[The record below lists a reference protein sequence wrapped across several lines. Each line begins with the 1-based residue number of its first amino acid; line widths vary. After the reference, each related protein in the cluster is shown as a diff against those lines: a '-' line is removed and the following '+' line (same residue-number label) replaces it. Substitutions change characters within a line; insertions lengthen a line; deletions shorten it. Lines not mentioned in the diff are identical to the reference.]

1 MTARQYE
8 RPTGRRSWS
17 DSVTMDN
24 GSASGAQPGA
34 WNRQQLIEWQ
44 LAEVQSIGHV
54 GTWEFHLDPAKL
66 VWSAETCRIIGLS
79 KNSIDGRIETFLSL
93 VHPDDRDAVE
103 TAIRDNRQ
111 QPRPIQLE
119 HRIVRPDG
127 TVRHVRVHGVPYRD
141 ESGRL
146 VLAGT
151 VHDITE
157 IRQSTEELQAMS
169 RKLLETLEAMADA
182 FYTLDEQWRFTYLNG
197 AAERLLRR
205 PRHELLGKVL
215 WDAYPD
221 LVGSHFGA
229 QYELA
234 MERRQPLAFE
244 EYYAP
249 LQAWKDVRIYPTEE
263 GLATYTSDITERKRL
278 EEIEHE
284 TTERFRMVAK
294 VTSDIIW
301 DWDVPNDRLW
311 WNEGMQS
318 VFGYSEDVL
327 SDGIDDWVSRIA
339 PEDRERIVSGL
350 YAAMDEGR
358 DTWSAEYRF
367 RREDGSYATVRD
379 QGVFMRNADGATVN
393 VIGSM
398 VDITAEKQVEAE
410 RRETE
415 ARNRLQA
422 SLLDKAHDSISVS
435 GIDGRITYWNQGA
448 ERLFGW
454 TAAEV
459 IGKTKAELLMLGKE
473 YLEHAHRQLLLKG
486 EWHGEVAKRRKD
498 GREVMVES
506 HLTLVRD
513 DDGQPQRVLEID
525 IDITQR
531 KHDEHAILSLAF
543 FDPLTRLP
551 NRRLLLD
558 RLRHAVA
565 ATKRDGHG
573 GALLFIDL
581 DNFKTLNDTL
591 GHDKGDQLLQ
601 QVARRLEARVARD
614 SDTVARH
621 GGDEFVIVL
630 EDLSPDREKAA
641 LQAELVAEKL
651 LGAFNEPF
659 QLDEHL
665 HHTSPSIGVALF
677 DKDMKDIDELLKR
690 ADLAMY
696 QAKAAGRNTI
706 RFFDLRM
713 QTVINARVEMEADLR
728 RSLQSHGFTLNY
740 QRQTDN
746 SGHTVGAEALLRWQR
761 PSSQQ
766 VSPSVFIP
774 LAEETGLILQL
785 GAWVL
790 EAACRQLVSWDS
802 RPETAHLTMAVNVS
816 ARQFRQPAFVDQV
829 LHVIER
835 TGADPRRIKLE
846 LTESLLV
853 ANIENTIDTMH
864 ALKEKGIGFALDD
877 FGTGYSSL
885 AYLKRLP
892 LDQLKIDQSFVRD
905 VLTDPNDA
913 AIARTILG
921 LGHTLG
927 LDVIAEGVETANQ
940 RDFLAMHGCRAFQGY
955 LFGRPVTA
963 EQF

>member
-1 MTARQYE
+1 
-8 RPTGRRSWS
+8 
-17 DSVTMDN
+17 
-24 GSASGAQPGA
+24 
-34 WNRQQLIEWQ
+34 
-44 LAEVQSIGHV
+44 
-54 GTWEFHLDPAKL
+54 
-66 VWSAETCRIIGLS
+66 
-79 KNSIDGRIETFLSL
+79 
-93 VHPDDRDAVE
+93 
-103 TAIRDNRQ
+103 
-111 QPRPIQLE
+111 
-119 HRIVRPDG
+119 VRE
-127 TVRHVRVHGVPYRD
+127 HGVPYRD

-169 RKLLETLEAMADA
+169 RKLLGTLETIADA
-182 FYTLDEQWRFTYLNG
+182 FYTLDKQWRFTYLN
-197 AAERLLRR
+197 AATERLLRR
-205 PRHELLGKVL
+205 SRHELLGKVL
-215 WDAYPD
+215 WDAFPD
-221 LVGSHFGA
+221 LVGTHFAA
-229 QYELA
+229 QYEFA
-234 MERRQPLAFE
+234 MARRQPLAFE

-249 LQAWKDVRIYPTEE
+249 LQAWKDVRIFPTEE
-263 GLATYTSDITERKRL
+263 GLATYTTEITERKRL
-278 EEIEHE
+278 QEMERE
-284 TTERFRMVAK
+284 TSERFMMVAK

-301 DWDVPNDRLW
+301 DWDVRKDRLW
-311 WNEGMQS
+311 WNEGLQS
-318 VFGYSEDVL
+318 VLGYSKDAFN
-327 SDGIDDWVSRIA
+327 DGISDWVSRIA
-339 PEDRERIVSGL
+339 QEDRERVVSGL
-350 YAAMDEGR
+350 YAAMNGGR
-358 DTWSAEYRF
+358 ETWGAEYRF
-367 RREDGSYATVRD
+367 LRQDGTYVTVRD
-379 QGVFMRNADGATVN
+379 QGAFRRDTEGATLSA
-393 VIGSM
+393 IGSM
-398 VDITAEKQVEAE
+398 VDITAEKQAEAG
-410 RRETE
+410 RREAE

-435 GIDGRITYWNQGA
+435 GIDWRITYWNQGA

-459 IGKTKAELLMLGKE
+459 IGKTKGELLMLDKE
-473 YLEHAHRQLLLKG
+473 DLERAYHQVLHTG
-486 EWHGEVAKRRKD
+486 EWRGEIAKRRKD
-498 GREVMVES
+498 GGLVTVES
-506 HLTLVRD
+506 HLTLVRG
-513 DDGQPQRVLEID
+513 DDGQPQLVLEIET
-525 IDITQR
+525 DITQR
-531 KHDEHAILSLAF
+531 KHDEQAILSLAF

-565 ATKRDGHG
+565 ATKRDRHG

-601 QVARRLEARVARD
+601 QVARRLEARAPRG

-630 EDLSPDREKAA
+630 EDLSAHQEEAA
-641 LQAELVAEKL
+641 AQAELVAEKL
-651 LGAFNEPF
+651 LEAFNEPF
-659 QLDEHL
+659 QLDGHL
-665 HHTSPSIGVALF
+665 HHSSPSIGVALF

-713 QTVINARVEMEADLR
+713 QTVINARVELEADLR

-740 QRQTDN
+740 QRQTDS

-774 LAEETGLILQL
+774 LAEETGLILRL
-785 GAWVL
+785 GEWVM
-790 EAACRQLVSWDS
+790 EAACRQLVSWNR
-802 RPETAHLTMAVNVS
+802 RPETAHLTMAINVS

-829 LHVIER
+829 LRVIER
-835 TGADPRRIKLE
+835 TGADPRRVKLE

-853 ANIENTIDTMH
+853 ANVENTIDTMH

-913 AIARTILG
+913 AIACTILG

-927 LDVIAEGVETANQ
+927 LEVIAEGVETADQ
-940 RDFLAMHGCRAFQGY
+940 RNFLAMHGCRAFQGY

>member
-1 MTARQYE
+1 MKT
-8 RPTGRRSWS
+8 
-17 DSVTMDN
+17 DN
-24 GSASGAQPGA
+24 GPASGEQPGA
-34 WNRQQLIEWQ
+34 LNRQQLIEWQ
-44 LAEVQSIGHV
+44 LAEVQGIGHV
-54 GTWEFHLDPAKL
+54 GTWEFHPASEKI
-66 VWSAETCRIIGLS
+66 VWSAETCRIMGVDTS
-79 KNSIDGRIETFLSL
+79 GFDGRIETFLSL
-93 VHPDDRDAVE
+93 IHPDDRDKVLAE
-103 TAIRDNRQ
+103 IRENRQ
-111 QPRPIQLE
+111 QPRPMQLE
-119 HRIVRPDG
+119 RRIVRPDG

-141 ESGRL
+141 ESGKL
-146 VLAGT
+146 MLAGT

-157 IRQSTEELQAMS
+157 LRESTEALQAMS
-169 RKLLETLEAMADA
+169 RKLLGTLEAMADT
-182 FYTLDEQWRFTYLNG
+182 FYTLDRQWRFTYLNE

-205 PRHELLGKVL
+205 SRHELLGKVL
-215 WDAYPD
+215 WDVFPD
-221 LVGSHFGA
+221 LAGTHFGA
-229 QYELA
+229 QYEFA

-249 LQAWKDVRIYPTEE
+249 LQAWKDVRIFPTEE
-263 GLATYTSDITERKRL
+263 GLATYTTEISERKRL
-278 EEIEHE
+278 QEIERE
-284 TTERFRMVAK
+284 AAERFMMVAR

-301 DWDVPNDRLW
+301 DWDVPKDRLW
-311 WNEGMQS
+311 WSEGVQAI
-318 VFGYSEDVL
+318 FGYSADAF
-327 SDGIDDWVSRIA
+327 SDGIGAWASRIA
-339 PEDRERIVSGL
+339 PEDREPVVSGL
-350 YAAMDEGR
+350 YAAMNGGR
-358 DTWSAEYRF
+358 ETWGAEYRF
-367 RREDGSYATVRD
+367 LREDGAYVTVRD
-379 QGVFMRNADGATVN
+379 QGVFRRNAEGATLN
-393 VIGSM
+393 VIGSI
-398 VDITAEKQVEAE
+398 VDITAAKQAEAE
-410 RRETE
+410 RRAAE
-415 ARNRLQA
+415 ARNQLQA

-435 GIDGRITYWNQGA
+435 GIDLRITYWNHGA

-459 IGKTKAELLMLGKE
+459 IGKTKGELLMLDKE
-473 YLEHAHRQLLLKG
+473 DLERAYHQVLQKG
-486 EWHGEVAKRRKD
+486 EWRGEINKRRKD
-498 GREVMVES
+498 GRLVTVES
-506 HLTLVRD
+506 HLTLVRG
-513 DDGQPQRVLEID
+513 DDGQPQLVLEIET
-525 IDITQR
+525 DITQR

-601 QVARRLEARVARD
+601 QVARRLEARVPRG

-630 EDLSPDREKAA
+630 EDLSASQEEAA
-641 LQAELVAEKL
+641 AQAERVAEKV

-659 QLDEHL
+659 QLDGHQ
-665 HHTSPSIGVALF
+665 HYSSPSIGVALF

-706 RFFDLRM
+706 RFFDLHM
-713 QTVINARVEMEADLR
+713 QTVINARVELEADLR
-728 RSLQSHGFTLNY
+728 RSVQSHGFTLHY
-740 QRQTDN
+740 QRQADS
-746 SGHTVGAEALLRWQR
+746 SGHILGAEALLRWQR
-761 PSSQQ
+761 PGSPQ

-785 GAWVL
+785 GEWVL
-790 EAACRQLVSWDS
+790 EAACRQLVSWGS
-802 RPETAHLTMAVNVS
+802 RPETAHLTMAINVS

-829 LHVIER
+829 LQVIER
-835 TGADPRRIKLE
+835 TGVDPRRIKLE

-853 ANIENTIDTMH
+853 ANVENTIETMH

-927 LDVIAEGVETANQ
+927 LEVIAEGVETADQ
-940 RDFLAMHGCRAFQGY
+940 RNFLAMHGCRAFQGY

>member
-1 MTARQYE
+1 MTTDE
-8 RPTGRRSWS
+8 GP
-17 DSVTMDN
+17 
-24 GSASGAQPGA
+24 ASSEQPGA
-34 WNRQQLIEWQ
+34 LNRQQLLEWQ
-44 LAEVQSIGHV
+44 LAEVQRIGHV
-54 GTWEFHLDPAKL
+54 GTWEFHPAADKI
-66 VWSAETCRIIGLS
+66 VWSAETCRIMGVGKS
-79 KNSIDGRIETFLSL
+79 GFDGRIETLLSL
-93 VHPDDRDAVE
+93 IYPDDRATVM
-103 TAIRDNRQ
+103 AMIRENRQ
-111 QPRPIQLE
+111 QPSPSELE

-127 TVRHVRVHGVPYRD
+127 TVRYVRVHGVPYRD
-141 ESGRL
+141 KSGNL

-169 RKLLETLEAMADA
+169 RKLLRTLEAMADA
-182 FYTLDEQWRFTYLNG
+182 FYTLDRQWRFTYLNE

-221 LVGSHFGA
+221 LVGTHFGA
-229 QYELA
+229 QYEFA
-234 MERRQPLAFE
+234 MEHRQPVAFE

-249 LQAWKDVRIYPTEE
+249 LQAWKDVRIFPTEE
-263 GLATYTSDITERKRL
+263 GLAAFTTEITERKRL
-278 EEIEHE
+278 QELERE
-284 TTERFRMVAK
+284 TNNRFMMVAK
-294 VTSDIIW
+294 ATSDIIW
-301 DWDVPNDRLW
+301 DWDVPNDHLW
-311 WNEGMQS
+311 WNEGMQT
-318 VFGYSEDVL
+318 VFGYSADAFNN
-327 SDGIDDWVSRIA
+327 GIKDWTSRIA
-339 PEDRERIVSGL
+339 PGDRERVVSGL
-350 YAAMDEGR
+350 YAAMNGGR
-358 DTWSAEYRF
+358 ETWGAEYRF
-367 RREDGSYATVRD
+367 LRQDGTYAIVRD
-379 QGVFMRNADGATVN
+379 QGVFMRNAEGATIN

-398 VDITAEKQVEAE
+398 VDITAEKQAEAQ

-415 ARNRLQA
+415 AHTRLQA

-435 GIDGRITYWNQGA
+435 GIDLRITYWNQGA

-459 IGKTKAELLMLGKE
+459 IGKTKGELLMLDKE
-473 YLEHAHRQLLLKG
+473 DLERAYHEVLRNG
-486 EWHGEVAKRRKD
+486 EWRGEIAKRRKD
-498 GREVMVES
+498 GRRVTVES
-506 HLTLVRD
+506 HLTLVRG
-513 DDGQPQRVLEID
+513 DDGQPQSVLEIET
-525 IDITQR
+525 DITQR

-565 ATKRDGHG
+565 TTKREGRG

-591 GHDKGDQLLQ
+591 GHDMGDQLLL
-601 QVARRLEARVARD
+601 QVARRLEARVPRG

-630 EDLSPDREKAA
+630 EDLSTDQVEAA
-641 LQAELVAEKL
+641 AQAELVAEKL

-659 QLDEHL
+659 QLDGHL
-665 HHTSPSIGVALF
+665 HHSSPSIGVALF
-677 DKDMKDIDELLKR
+677 NKDMKDVDELLKR

-713 QTVINARVEMEADLR
+713 QTVINARVALEADLR
-728 RSLQSHGFTLNY
+728 RSLQTDGFTLNY
-740 QRQTDN
+740 QRQTDS
-746 SGHTVGAEALLRWQR
+746 SGHTMGAEALLRWQR

-785 GAWVL
+785 GEWVL
-790 EAACRQLVSWDS
+790 EAACRQLVSWGT
-802 RPETAHLTMAVNVS
+802 RPETARLTLAVNVS

-829 LHVIER
+829 LQVIER

-853 ANIENTIDTMH
+853 ANIENTIETMH
-864 ALKEKGIGFALDD
+864 ALKAKGIGFALDD

-885 AYLKRLP
+885 SYLKRLP

-905 VLTDPNDA
+905 VLTDSNDA

-927 LDVIAEGVETANQ
+927 LEVIAEGVETADQ
-940 RDFLAMHGCRAFQGY
+940 LDFLVMHGCRAFQGY
-955 LFGRPVTA
+955 LFGRPVPA

>member
-1 MTARQYE
+1 MKT
-8 RPTGRRSWS
+8 
-17 DSVTMDN
+17 DN
-24 GSASGAQPGA
+24 GSASGEQPGA
-34 WNRQQLIEWQ
+34 LNRQQLIEWQ
-44 LAEVQSIGHV
+44 LAEVEGIGHV
-54 GTWEFHLDPAKL
+54 GTWELHLAPEQL
-66 VWSAETCRIIGLS
+66 VWSAETCRIMGVDQS
-79 KNSIDGRIETFLSL
+79 GFDGRIESFLSMI
-93 VHPDDRDAVE
+93 HPDDRNRVE
-103 TAIRDNRQ
+103 ANIVESRQ
-111 QPRPIQLE
+111 QPRPVQLE

-127 TVRHVRVHGVPYRD
+127 TVRHVRVHGVPYRG
-141 ESGRL
+141 ESGKL
-146 VLAGT
+146 LLAGT

-157 IRQSTEELQAMS
+157 MLQSTEELQAMS
-169 RKLLETLEAMADA
+169 RKLLGTLEAMTDA
-182 FYTLDEQWRFTYLNG
+182 FYTLDRQWRFTYLNE

-205 PRHELLGKVL
+205 SRHALLGQVL
-215 WDAYPD
+215 WDAFPD
-221 LVGSHFGA
+221 LVGTPFGA
-229 QYELA
+229 RYEFA
-234 MERRQPLAFE
+234 MERRQPVAFE

-249 LQAWKDVRIYPTEE
+249 LQAWKDVRIFPTEE
-263 GLATYTSDITERKRL
+263 GLATYTTEITERKRL
-278 EEIEHE
+278 QQVEREDA
-284 TTERFRMVAK
+284 ERFMMVAK

-301 DWDVPNDRLW
+301 DWDVPNDHLW
-311 WNEGMQS
+311 WNEGMQT
-318 VFGYSEDVL
+318 VFGYSADVFN
-327 SDGIDDWVSRIA
+327 DGIGDWACRIA
-339 PEDRERIVSGL
+339 PEERERVVGGL
-350 YAAMDEGR
+350 YAAMHGGR
-358 DTWSAEYRF
+358 ETWREEYRF
-367 RREDGSYATVRD
+367 LRADGSYATVRD
-379 QGVFMRNADGATVN
+379 QGVFMRNAEGTTLH
-393 VIGSM
+393 VIGAM
-398 VDITAEKQVEAE
+398 VDITAAKQAEAE
-410 RRETE
+410 RLE
-415 ARNRLQA
+415 ADVRNRLQA

-435 GIDGRITYWNQGA
+435 DIDLRITYWNQGA

-459 IGKTKAELLMLGKE
+459 IGKTKGELLMLGE
-473 YLEHAHRQLLLKG
+473 EDLERAYHQVLHTG
-486 EWHGEVAKRRKD
+486 EWRGEIAKRRKD
-498 GREVMVES
+498 GRVVPVES
-506 HLTLVRD
+506 HLTLVRG
-513 DDGQPQRVLEID
+513 DDGQPQSVLEIET
-525 IDITQR
+525 DITQR

-558 RLRHAVA
+558 RLRHAIA
-565 ATKRDGHG
+565 AARRDGHG

-601 QVARRLEARVARD
+601 QVARRLEARAPRG

-630 EDLSPDREKAA
+630 EDLSADQEEAA
-641 LQAELVAEKL
+641 AQAELVAEKL
-651 LGAFNEPF
+651 LAAFDEPF
-659 QLDEHL
+659 QLDGHQ
-665 HHTSPSIGVALF
+665 HHSSPSIGVALF

-706 RFFDLRM
+706 RFFDLHM
-713 QTVINARVEMEADLR
+713 QTVITARVALEADLR
-728 RSLQSHGFTLNY
+728 RSLQTHGFTVNY
-740 QRQTDN
+740 QRQTD
-746 SGHTVGAEALLRWQR
+746 SGGHTMGAEALLRWQR
-761 PSSQQ
+761 PGSEQ

-790 EAACRQLVSWDS
+790 EAACRQLVSWNS

-829 LHVIER
+829 LQVIER
-835 TGADPRRIKLE
+835 TGANPRRIKLE

-853 ANIENTIDTMH
+853 ANIENTIETMH

-885 AYLKRLP
+885 TYLKRLP

-921 LGHTLG
+921 LGQTLG
-927 LDVIAEGVETANQ
+927 LEVIAEGVETADQ
-940 RDFLAMHGCRAFQGY
+940 RNFLAMHGCRAFQGY
-955 LFGRPVTA
+955 LFGPPVTA

>member
-1 MTARQYE
+1 MT
-8 RPTGRRSWS
+8 T
-17 DSVTMDN
+17 DK
-24 GSASGAQPGA
+24 GSASGEQPAA

-54 GTWEFHLDPAKL
+54 GTWEFHPGPDEL
-66 VWSAETCRIIGLS
+66 VWSAETCRIMGVGES
-79 KNSIDGRIETFLSL
+79 DFDGRLETFLSL
-93 VHPDDRDAVE
+93 IHPDDRDMVGATILE
-103 TAIRDNRQ
+103 SRQ
-111 QPRPIQLE
+111 QPRPHQLE

-127 TVRHVRVHGVPYRD
+127 TVRHVREHSVPYHD
-141 ESGRL
+141 ESGQL

-151 VHDITE
+151 LHDITE

-169 RKLLETLEAMADA
+169 RKLLATLEAMADA
-182 FYTLDEQWRFTYLNG
+182 FYTLDKQWRFTYLNA

-205 PRHELLGKVL
+205 SRHELLGKVL
-215 WDAYPD
+215 WDEFPD
-221 LVGSHFGA
+221 LVGTHFGA
-229 QYELA
+229 QYEFA
-234 MERRQPLAFE
+234 MERRQPVAFE

-249 LQAWKDVRIYPTEE
+249 LQAWKDVRIFPTEE
-263 GLATYTSDITERKRL
+263 GLATYTTEIGERKRL
-278 EEIEHE
+278 QEMEREAA
-284 TTERFRMVAK
+284 ERFRMVAK

-311 WNEGMQS
+311 WSEGVQS
-318 VFGYSEDVL
+318 VFGYSADAFN
-327 SDGIDDWVSRIA
+327 DGVNDWTSRIA
-339 PEDRERIVSGL
+339 PEDRERVVSGL
-350 YAAMDEGR
+350 YAAMNGGQE
-358 DTWSAEYRF
+358 TWVAEYRF
-367 RREDGSYATVRD
+367 LREDGAYVTVRD
-379 QGVFMRNADGATVN
+379 QGVFRRNAKGTTLN

-398 VDITAEKQVEAE
+398 VDITAQKQAEVE
-410 RRETE
+410 RREAE
-415 ARNRLQA
+415 ARNQLQA

-435 GIDGRITYWNQGA
+435 SIDLRITYWNQGA

-459 IGKTKAELLMLGKE
+459 IGKTKGELLMLDKE
-473 YLEHAHRQLLLKG
+473 DLERAYHQALHKG
-486 EWHGEVAKRRKD
+486 EWLGEIAKRRKD
-498 GREVMVES
+498 GRRVTVES
-506 HLTLVRD
+506 HLTLVRG
-513 DDGQPQRVLEID
+513 DDGEPQSLLEIET
-525 IDITQR
+525 DITQR
-531 KHDEHAILSLAF
+531 KQDEHAILSLAF

-601 QVARRLEARVARD
+601 QVARRLEARVPRG

-630 EDLSPDREKAA
+630 EDLSTDQEEAA
-641 LQAELVAEKL
+641 AQAELVAEKL

-659 QLDEHL
+659 QLEGHQ
-665 HHTSPSIGVALF
+665 HHSSPSIGVALF
-677 DKDMKDIDELLKR
+677 DKDIKDIDELLKR

-713 QTVINARVEMEADLR
+713 QTVINARVELEADLR
-728 RSLQSHGFTLNY
+728 RSLQTQGFTLNY
-740 QRQTDN
+740 QRQTDGN
-746 SGHTVGAEALLRWQR
+746 GHTVGAEALVRWQR
-761 PSSQQ
+761 PGRQQ
-766 VSPSVFIP
+766 VPPSVFIP

-785 GAWVL
+785 GEWVL

-829 LHVIER
+829 LRVIER

-892 LDQLKIDQSFVRD
+892 LDQLKIDQSFVHD

-927 LDVIAEGVETANQ
+927 LDVIAEGVETAGQ
-940 RDFLAMHGCRAFQGY
+940 RNFLALHGCRAFQGY

>member
-1 MTARQYE
+1 MTTDDGLASDAQTGAR
-8 RPTGRRSWS
+8 
-17 DSVTMDN
+17 
-24 GSASGAQPGA
+24 
-34 WNRQQLIEWQ
+34 NRQQLIEWQ

-54 GTWEFHLDPAKL
+54 GTWEFHPAPGML
-66 VWSAETCRIIGLS
+66 VWSVETRRIMGIGT
-79 KNSIDGRIETFLSL
+79 NGFDGRVETFLSL
-93 VHPDDRDAVE
+93 VHPDDRHAVE
-103 TAIRDNRQ
+103 TAVRENRQ
-111 QPRPIQLE
+111 QPRPIEIE

-127 TVRHVRVHGVPYRD
+127 TVRHVRVQGVPYRN
-141 ESGRL
+141 ESGAL
-146 VLAGT
+146 MLAGT
-151 VHDITE
+151 VHDVTE
-157 IRQSTEELQAMS
+157 LRQSTEELQAMS
-169 RKLLETLEAMADA
+169 RKLVGTLEAMADA
-182 FYTLDEQWRFTYLNG
+182 FYTLDRQWRITYLNA

-205 PRHELLGKVL
+205 PRHELLGKVI

-221 LVGSHFGA
+221 LVGTHFGA
-229 QYELA
+229 QYVFA
-234 MERRQPLAFE
+234 MERRQPVAFE

-249 LQAWKDVRIYPTEE
+249 LQAWKDVRIFPTKE
-263 GLATYTSDITERKRL
+263 GLATYTTDITERKRL
-278 EEIEHE
+278 QAMERE

-311 WNEGMQS
+311 WSEGMQS
-318 VFGYSEDVL
+318 VFGYGADVL
-327 SDGIDDWVSRIA
+327 SDGIDDWTSRVA
-339 PEDRERIVSGL
+339 PEDRERVVGGL
-350 YAAMDEGR
+350 HAAMDGGR
-358 DTWSAEYRF
+358 ETWSAEYRF
-367 RREDGSYATVRD
+367 LRADGSYATVRD
-379 QGVFMRNADGATVN
+379 QGVFMRNAEGATVN

-435 GIDGRITYWNQGA
+435 GIDSRITYWNQGA

-459 IGKTKAELLMLGKE
+459 IGKTKAELLMLGKADLDQV
-473 YLEHAHRQLLLKG
+473 YRQLLLKG
-486 EWHGEVAKRRKD
+486 EWRGEVAKRRKD

-506 HLTLVRD
+506 HLTLVRG

-630 EDLSPDREKAA
+630 EDLSPYREKAA
-641 LQAELVAEKL
+641 AQAELVAEKL
-651 LGAFNEPF
+651 LEAFNEPF
-659 QLDEHL
+659 QLDGHL

-713 QTVINARVEMEADLR
+713 QTVINARVAMEADLR
-728 RSLQSHGFTLNY
+728 CSLRSHGFTLNY
-740 QRQTDN
+740 QRQTDSN
-746 SGHTVGAEALLRWQR
+746 GHTVGAEALLRWQR
-761 PSSQQ
+761 PSNQQ

-785 GAWVL
+785 GEWVL
-790 EAACRQLVSWDS
+790 EAACRQLVSWGS
-802 RPETAHLTMAVNVS
+802 RAETAHLTMAVNVS

-829 LHVIER
+829 LQVIER
-835 TGADPRRIKLE
+835 TGADPQRIKLE

-853 ANIENTIDTMH
+853 ANIETTIDTMH
-864 ALKEKGIGFALDD
+864 ALKETGIGFALDD

-927 LDVIAEGVETANQ
+927 LDVIAEGVETADQ
-940 RDFLAMHGCRAFQGY
+940 RNFLAMYGCRAFQGY

>member
-1 MTARQYE
+1 
-8 RPTGRRSWS
+8 
-17 DSVTMDN
+17 MDN
-24 GSASGAQPGA
+24 GSASDARPGA
-34 WNRQQLIEWQ
+34 RNRQQLIEWQ
-44 LAEVQSIGHV
+44 LTEVQGIGHV
-54 GTWEFHLDPAKL
+54 GTWEFHPDRDRL
-66 VWSAETCRIIGLS
+66 VWSAETCRIMGVDE
-79 KNSIDGRIETFLSL
+79 NDFDGRVETYLSM
-93 VHPDDRDAVE
+93 VHPDDRPEAE
-103 TAIRDNRQ
+103 AAARDNRQ
-111 QPRPIQLE
+111 QPRPIRIE

-127 TVRHVRVHGVPYRD
+127 ALRHVRVQGVPYRD

-146 VLAGT
+146 LLAGT
-151 VHDITE
+151 VHDVTE

-182 FYTLDEQWRFTYLNG
+182 FYTLDTQWRITYLNE

-221 LVGSHFGA
+221 LVGTHLGA
-229 QYELA
+229 QYEFA
-234 MERRQPLAFE
+234 MARREPLAFE

-249 LQAWKDVRIYPTEE
+249 LQAWKDVRIFPTEE
-263 GLATYTSDITERKRL
+263 GLATYTTDITERKRL
-278 EEIEHE
+278 QEVERE

-311 WNEGMQS
+311 WSEGMQS
-318 VFGYSEDVL
+318 VFGYGADAL
-327 SDGIDDWVSRIA
+327 SDGIGDWTSRVA
-339 PEDRERIVSGL
+339 PEDHERVVGGL
-350 YAAMDEGR
+350 HAAMDEGR

-367 RREDGSYATVRD
+367 VRADGSYATVRD

-393 VIGSM
+393 VIGAM

-448 ERLFGW
+448 ERLLGW

-459 IGKTKAELLMLGKE
+459 IGKTKAELLMLGKAD
-473 YLEHAHRQLLLKG
+473 LEPAYRQLLLKG
-486 EWHGEVAKRRKD
+486 EWRGEVAKRHKD

-506 HLTLVRD
+506 HLTLVRG
-513 DDGQPQRVLEID
+513 DDGQPQLVLEID

-630 EDLSPDREKAA
+630 ENLSQDREKAA
-641 LQAELVAEKL
+641 LQAEQVAEKL

-659 QLDEHL
+659 QLDGHL

-713 QTVINARVEMEADLR
+713 QTVINARVQLEADLR
-728 RSLQSHGFTLNY
+728 LSLRSHGFTLHY
-740 QRQTDN
+740 QRQTDS
-746 SGHTVGAEALLRWQR
+746 SGQTVGAEALLRWER
-761 PSSQQ
+761 PSSRQ

-829 LHVIER
+829 LQVIGR

-927 LDVIAEGVETANQ
+927 LDVIAEGVETADQ

>member
-1 MTARQYE
+1 MATENGTANDR
-8 RPTGRRSWS
+8 
-17 DSVTMDN
+17 
-24 GSASGAQPGA
+24 QPGA
-34 WNRQQLIEWQ
+34 RNRRQLIEWQ
-44 LAEVQSIGHV
+44 LAEVQRIGHV
-54 GTWEFHLDPAKL
+54 GTWEFHPAPDKL
-66 VWSAETCRIIGLS
+66 VWSAETCRIMGIDPGGF
-79 KNSIDGRIETFLSL
+79 DGRIETFLSL
-93 VHPDDRDAVE
+93 VHVDDREAVGASLRE
-103 TAIRDNRQ
+103 SRRL
-111 QPRPIQLE
+111 PRPIQVE

-127 TVRHVRVHGVPYRD
+127 AVRHVRVHGVPSRD
-141 ESGRL
+141 ASGKA

-157 IRQSTEELQAMS
+157 LRQSTEELQAVS
-169 RKLLETLEAMADA
+169 RKLLRTLEAMADA
-182 FYTLDEQWRFTYLNG
+182 FYTLDKQWRFTYLNE

-205 PRHELLGKVL
+205 SRVDLLGKAL
-215 WDAYPD
+215 WDEYPD
-221 LVGSHFGA
+221 LVGTYFGA

-234 MERRQPLAFE
+234 MERRQPVEFE

-249 LQAWKDVRIYPTEE
+249 LGAWKDVRIYPTDE
-263 GLATYTSDITERKRL
+263 GLATYTTEITERKRL
-278 EEIEHE
+278 QQMEREN
-284 TTERFRMVAK
+284 TERFMMVAK
-294 VTSDIIW
+294 VTTDIIW
-301 DWDVPNDRLW
+301 DWDVPNDHLW
-311 WNEGMQS
+311 WNEGAQS
-318 VFGYSEDVL
+318 VFGYGPDIFN
-327 SDGIDDWVSRIA
+327 DGLDDWVSRIA
-339 PEDRERIVSGL
+339 PEDREHVANSL
-350 YAAMDEGR
+350 YAAMESGEK
-358 DTWSAEYRF
+358 TWSAEYRF
-367 RREDGSYATVRD
+367 MRRDGSYAIVQDR
-379 QGVFMRNADGATVN
+379 GVFMRNAEGATIN

-398 VDITAEKQVEAE
+398 VDVTAEKEAEAE
-410 RRETE
+410 RRAAES
-415 ARNRLQA
+415 RNRLQA
-422 SLLDKAHDSISVS
+422 SLLDKAHDAISVS
-435 GIDGRITYWNQGA
+435 GIDMRITYWNQGA

-459 IGKTKAELLMLGKE
+459 VGKTKIELSMLDKDD
-473 YLEHAHRQLLLKG
+473 LERTYRQVLREG
-486 EWHGEVAKRRKD
+486 EWRGEVGKRRKD
-498 GREVMVES
+498 GRRVPVES

-513 DDGQPQRVLEID
+513 DDGQPQSVLEIEL
-525 IDITQR
+525 DITQR
-531 KHDEHAILSLAF
+531 KHDEDAILSLAF

-601 QVARRLEARVARD
+601 QVARRLEARMPRD

-621 GGDEFVIVL
+621 GGDEFVILL
-630 EDLSPDREKAA
+630 EGLSMYQESAA
-641 LQAELVAEKL
+641 AQAELVGEKL
-651 LGAFNEPF
+651 LEAFHEPF
-659 QLDEHL
+659 RLDGHL
-665 HHTSPSIGVALF
+665 YHTSPSIGVALF

-713 QTVINARVEMEADLR
+713 QTVINARVELEADLR
-728 RSLQSHGFTLNY
+728 RSLQGRGFTLHY
-740 QRQTDN
+740 QRQTD
-746 SGHTVGAEALLRWQR
+746 SDGQTVGAEALLRWRR
-761 PSSQQ
+761 PSNQQ

-785 GAWVL
+785 GEWVL
-790 EAACRQLVSWDS
+790 EAACQQLVTWAS

-829 LHVIER
+829 LQVIER

-846 LTESLLV
+846 LTESLLL

-864 ALKEKGIGFALDD
+864 ALKEIGIAFALDD

-885 AYLKRLP
+885 AYLKQLP

-927 LDVIAEGVETANQ
+927 LEVIAEGVENTKQ

>member
-1 MTARQYE
+1 MTR
-8 RPTGRRSWS
+8 
-17 DSVTMDN
+17 DN
-24 GSASGAQPGA
+24 GSASGKQRGA
-34 WNRQQLIEWQ
+34 WNRHQLLEWQ
-44 LAEVQSIGHV
+44 LAEVQGIGHV
-54 GTWEFHLDPAKL
+54 GTWEFHPAPEKL
-66 VWSAETCRIIGLS
+66 VWSAETCRIMGVGKS
-79 KNSIDGRIETFLSL
+79 GFDGRIETLL
-93 VHPDDRDAVE
+93 ALIHPDDRDMVGATLRE
-103 TAIRDNRQ
+103 NRR
-111 QPRPIQLE
+111 QPRPLQLD

-127 TVRHVRVHGVPYRD
+127 TVRHVREHGVPYRD

-169 RKLLETLEAMADA
+169 RKLLGTLETIADA
-182 FYTLDEQWRFTYLNG
+182 FYTLDKQWRFTYLN
-197 AAERLLRR
+197 AATERLLRR
-205 PRHELLGKVL
+205 SRHELLGKVL
-215 WDAYPD
+215 WDAFPD
-221 LVGSHFGA
+221 LVGTHFAA
-229 QYELA
+229 QYEFA
-234 MERRQPLAFE
+234 MARRQPLAFE

-249 LQAWKDVRIYPTEE
+249 LQAWKDVRIFPTEE
-263 GLATYTSDITERKRL
+263 GLATYTTEITERKRL
-278 EEIEHE
+278 QEMERE
-284 TTERFRMVAK
+284 TSERFMMVAK

-301 DWDVPNDRLW
+301 DWDVRKDRLW
-311 WNEGMQS
+311 WNEGLQS
-318 VFGYSEDVL
+318 VLGYSKDAFN
-327 SDGIDDWVSRIA
+327 DGISDWVSRIA
-339 PEDRERIVSGL
+339 QEDRERVVSGL
-350 YAAMDEGR
+350 YAAMNGGR
-358 DTWSAEYRF
+358 ETWGAEYRF
-367 RREDGSYATVRD
+367 LRQDGTYVTVRD
-379 QGVFMRNADGATVN
+379 QGAFRRDTEGATLSA
-393 VIGSM
+393 IGSM
-398 VDITAEKQVEAE
+398 VDITAEKQAEAG
-410 RRETE
+410 RREAE

-435 GIDGRITYWNQGA
+435 GIDWRITYWNQGA

-459 IGKTKAELLMLGKE
+459 IGKTKGELLMLDKE
-473 YLEHAHRQLLLKG
+473 DLERAYHQVLHTG
-486 EWHGEVAKRRKD
+486 EWRGEIAKRRKD
-498 GREVMVES
+498 GGLVTVES
-506 HLTLVRD
+506 HLTLVRG
-513 DDGQPQRVLEID
+513 DDGQPQLVLEIET
-525 IDITQR
+525 DITQR
-531 KHDEHAILSLAF
+531 KHDEQAILSLAF

-565 ATKRDGHG
+565 ATKRDRHG

-601 QVARRLEARVARD
+601 QVARRLEARAPRG

-630 EDLSPDREKAA
+630 EDLSAHQEEAA
-641 LQAELVAEKL
+641 AQAELVAEKL
-651 LGAFNEPF
+651 LEAFNEPF
-659 QLDEHL
+659 QLDGHL
-665 HHTSPSIGVALF
+665 HHSSPSIGVALF

-713 QTVINARVEMEADLR
+713 QTVINARVELEADLR

-740 QRQTDN
+740 QRQTDS

-774 LAEETGLILQL
+774 LAEETGLILRL
-785 GAWVL
+785 GEWVM
-790 EAACRQLVSWDS
+790 EAACRQLVSWNR
-802 RPETAHLTMAVNVS
+802 RPETAHLTMAINVS

-829 LHVIER
+829 LRVIER
-835 TGADPRRIKLE
+835 TGADPRRVKLE

-853 ANIENTIDTMH
+853 ANVENTIDTMH

-913 AIARTILG
+913 AIACTILG

-927 LDVIAEGVETANQ
+927 LEVIAEGVETADQ
-940 RDFLAMHGCRAFQGY
+940 RNFLAMHGCRAFQGY

>member
-1 MTARQYE
+1 M
-8 RPTGRRSWS
+8 
-17 DSVTMDN
+17 TMDN
-24 GSASGAQPGA
+24 GSASGAQPGPR
-34 WNRQQLIEWQ
+34 NRQQLIEWQ

-54 GTWEFHLDPAKL
+54 GTWEFHPTPGKL
-66 VWSAETCRIIGLS
+66 VWSAETYRIMGVGE
-79 KNSIDGRIETFLSL
+79 NDFDGRVETYLSM
-93 VHPDDRDAVE
+93 VHPDDRDAAE
-103 TAIRDNRQ
+103 AATQENRQ
-111 QPRPIQLE
+111 QPRPIQIE

-127 TVRHVRVHGVPYRD
+127 TVRHVRVQGVPYRD

-146 VLAGT
+146 LLAGT
-151 VHDITE
+151 VHDVTE

-169 RKLLETLEAMADA
+169 RKLVGTLEAMTDA
-182 FYTLDEQWRFTYLNG
+182 FYTLDKQWRITYLNA

-205 PRHELLGKVL
+205 PRHELLGKVV

-221 LVGSHFGA
+221 LVGTHFGA
-229 QYELA
+229 QYEFA

-249 LQAWKDVRIYPTEE
+249 LQAWKDVRIFPTEE

-278 EEIEHE
+278 QEIERE

-318 VFGYSEDVL
+318 VFGYRAEAL
-327 SDGIDDWVSRIA
+327 SDGIDDWVVRIA
-339 PEDRERIVSGL
+339 PEDRERVVGGL

-367 RREDGSYATVRD
+367 LRADGSYATVRD
-379 QGVFMRNADGATVN
+379 RGVFMRNAEGATVN
-393 VIGSM
+393 VIGSI
-398 VDITAEKQVEAE
+398 VDITAEQRVEAA

-422 SLLDKAHDSISVS
+422 SLLDKAHDSISVTD
-435 GIDGRITYWNQGA
+435 IDARITYWNRGA

-454 TAAEV
+454 SAAEV
-459 IGKTKAELLMLGKE
+459 IGKTKAELVMLGKDDQE
-473 YLEHAHRQLLLKG
+473 RAYRQLLLKD
-486 EWHGEVAKRRKD
+486 EWRGEVAKRRKD
-498 GREVMVES
+498 GRKVMVES
-506 HLTLVRD
+506 HLTLVRG
-513 DDGQPQRVLEID
+513 DDGQPELVLEID

-531 KHDEHAILSLAF
+531 KHDEDAILSLAF

-565 ATKRDGHG
+565 ATKRGGHG

-591 GHDKGDQLLQ
+591 GHDKGDELLQ

-630 EDLSPDREKAA
+630 EDLSPDQGEAA
-641 LQAELVAEKL
+641 AQAERVAEKL
-651 LGAFNEPF
+651 LEAFNEPF
-659 QLDEHL
+659 QLDGHL

-713 QTVINARVEMEADLR
+713 QTVINARVALEADLR
-728 RSLQSHGFTLNY
+728 RSLRSHGFTLHY
-740 QRQTDN
+740 QRQTDSN
-746 SGHTVGAEALLRWQR
+746 GHTVGAEALLRWQR
-761 PSSQQ
+761 SSSQQ

-790 EAACRQLVSWDS
+790 EAACRQLVSWGG

-829 LHVIER
+829 LQVIER

-853 ANIENTIDTMH
+853 ANIDTTIDTMH

-892 LDQLKIDQSFVRD
+892 LDQLKIDRSFVRD

-927 LDVIAEGVETANQ
+927 LDVIAEGVETADQ
-940 RDFLAMHGCRAFQGY
+940 RNFLAMHGCRAFQGY
-955 LFGRPVTA
+955 LFGCPVTA

>member
-1 MTARQYE
+1 MT
-8 RPTGRRSWS
+8 T
-17 DSVTMDN
+17 DN
-24 GSASGAQPGA
+24 GSASGGQPGA
-34 WNRQQLIEWQ
+34 LNRQQLLEWQ
-44 LAEVQSIGHV
+44 LGEVQRIGHV
-54 GTWEFHLDPAKL
+54 GTWEFHPAADKL
-66 VWSAETCRIIGLS
+66 VWSAETCRIMGVGKS
-79 KNSIDGRIETFLSL
+79 GFDGRIETLLSL
-93 VHPDDRDAVE
+93 IYPDDRATVR
-103 TAIRDNRQ
+103 AMIRENRQ
-111 QPRPIQLE
+111 QPRPSQLV

-127 TVRHVRVHGVPYRD
+127 TVRHVRVHGVPHRD
-141 ESGRL
+141 ESGNL

-157 IRQSTEELQAMS
+157 IWQSTEELQAMS
-169 RKLLETLEAMADA
+169 RKLLGTLEAMADA
-182 FYTLDEQWRFTYLNG
+182 FYTLDKQWRFTYLNE

-205 PRHELLGKVL
+205 SRHELLGKVL

-221 LVGSHFGA
+221 LVGTHFGA
-229 QYELA
+229 QYEFA
-234 MERRQPLAFE
+234 MEHRQPVAFE

-249 LQAWKDVRIYPTEE
+249 LQAWKDVRIFPTEE
-263 GLATYTSDITERKRL
+263 GLATYTTEITERKRL
-278 EEIEHE
+278 QEMERE
-284 TTERFRMVAK
+284 TTERFMMVAK

-301 DWDVPNDRLW
+301 DWDVPNDHLW
-311 WNEGMQS
+311 WNEGVQT
-318 VFGYSEDVL
+318 VFGYSADTFN
-327 SDGIDDWVSRIA
+327 DGIHDWASRIA
-339 PEDRERIVSGL
+339 PDDRERVVSGL
-350 YAAMDEGR
+350 YAAMNGGR
-358 DTWSAEYRF
+358 ETWGAEYRF
-367 RREDGSYATVRD
+367 LREDGSYVTVRE
-379 QGVFMRNADGATVN
+379 QGVFMRNEEGATLN

-398 VDITAEKQVEAE
+398 VDITAEKQAEAE

-415 ARNRLQA
+415 AHNRLQA

-435 GIDGRITYWNQGA
+435 GIDLRITYWNLGA

-459 IGKTKAELLMLGKE
+459 IGKTKGELLMLDKE
-473 YLEHAHRQLLLKG
+473 VLERAYHQVLRDG
-486 EWHGEVAKRRKD
+486 EWRGEIAKRRKD
-498 GREVMVES
+498 GRRVTVES
-506 HLTLVRD
+506 HLTLVRG
-513 DDGQPQRVLEID
+513 DDGQPQSVLEIET
-525 IDITQR
+525 DITQR

-565 ATKRDGHG
+565 TTKREGHG

-591 GHDKGDQLLQ
+591 GHDMGDQLLL
-601 QVARRLEARVARD
+601 QVARRLEARVPRG

-630 EDLSPDREKAA
+630 EDLSTDQEEAA
-641 LQAELVAEKL
+641 AQAELVAEKL

-659 QLDEHL
+659 QLDGHL
-665 HHTSPSIGVALF
+665 HHSSPSIGVALF

-713 QTVINARVEMEADLR
+713 QTVINARVELEADLR
-728 RSLQSHGFTLNY
+728 RSLQSDGFTLNY
-740 QRQTDN
+740 QRQTD
-746 SGHTVGAEALLRWQR
+746 SGGHTVGAEALLRWQR
-761 PSSQQ
+761 PSSQP

-774 LAEETGLILQL
+774 LAEETGLIVQL
-785 GAWVL
+785 GEWVL
-790 EAACRQLVSWDS
+790 GAACRQLVVWGS
-802 RPETAHLTMAVNVS
+802 RPETAHLTLAVNVS

-829 LHVIER
+829 LQVIER

-853 ANIENTIDTMH
+853 ANIENTIETMH
-864 ALKEKGIGFALDD
+864 ALKAKGIGFALDD

-905 VLTDPNDA
+905 VLTDSNDA

-927 LDVIAEGVETANQ
+927 LEVIAEGVETADQ
-940 RDFLAMHGCRAFQGY
+940 RDFLVMHGCRAFQGY
-955 LFGRPVTA
+955 LFGRPVPA

>member
-1 MTARQYE
+1 
-8 RPTGRRSWS
+8 
-17 DSVTMDN
+17 MDN
-24 GSASGAQPGA
+24 GSASDARPGA
-34 WNRQQLIEWQ
+34 RNRQQLIEWQ
-44 LAEVQSIGHV
+44 LTEVQGIGHV
-54 GTWEFHLDPAKL
+54 GTWEFHPDRDRL
-66 VWSAETCRIIGLS
+66 VWSAETCRIMGVDE
-79 KNSIDGRIETFLSL
+79 NDFDGRVETYLSM
-93 VHPDDRDAVE
+93 VHPDDRPEAE
-103 TAIRDNRQ
+103 AAARDNRQ
-111 QPRPIQLE
+111 QPRPIRIE

-127 TVRHVRVHGVPYRD
+127 ALRHVRVQGVPYRD

-146 VLAGT
+146 LLAGT
-151 VHDITE
+151 VHDVTE

-182 FYTLDEQWRFTYLNG
+182 FYTLDTQWRITYLNE

-221 LVGSHFGA
+221 LVGTHLGA
-229 QYELA
+229 QYEFA
-234 MERRQPLAFE
+234 MARREPLAFE

-249 LQAWKDVRIYPTEE
+249 LQAWKDVRIFPTEE
-263 GLATYTSDITERKRL
+263 GLATYTTDITERKRL
-278 EEIEHE
+278 QEVERE

-311 WNEGMQS
+311 WSEGMQS
-318 VFGYSEDVL
+318 VFGYGADAL
-327 SDGIDDWVSRIA
+327 SDGIGDWTSRVA
-339 PEDRERIVSGL
+339 PEDHERVVGGL
-350 YAAMDEGR
+350 HAAMDEGR

-367 RREDGSYATVRD
+367 VRADGSYATVRD

-393 VIGSM
+393 VIGAM

-448 ERLFGW
+448 ERLLGW

-459 IGKTKAELLMLGKE
+459 IGKTKAELLMLGKAD
-473 YLEHAHRQLLLKG
+473 LEPAYRQLLLKG
-486 EWHGEVAKRRKD
+486 EWRGEVAKRHKD

-506 HLTLVRD
+506 HLTLVRG
-513 DDGQPQRVLEID
+513 DDGQPQLVLEID

-601 QVARRLEARVARD
+601 QVARRLEGRVARD

-630 EDLSPDREKAA
+630 ENLSQDREKAA
-641 LQAELVAEKL
+641 LQAEQVAEKL

-659 QLDEHL
+659 QLDGHL

-713 QTVINARVEMEADLR
+713 QTVINARVQLEADLR
-728 RSLQSHGFTLNY
+728 LSLRSHGFTLHY
-740 QRQTDN
+740 QRQTDS
-746 SGHTVGAEALLRWQR
+746 SGQTVGAEALLRWER
-761 PSSQQ
+761 PSSRQ

-829 LHVIER
+829 LQVIGR

-927 LDVIAEGVETANQ
+927 LDVIAEGVETADQ